1 LVTVYNM
8 TMGDDVLETNHLYR
22 PRGQGWC
29 FRHRTPDNL
38 VGRTNPRT
46 GKPFGKEIRL
56 GLQTRDLREARH
68 KRDMI
73 LGELRKLQAEHSAQ
87 NVASLGDAIEMAK
100 EYRRAVNTGDWGSEF
115 VLEDMARDEAERI
128 ERVKGEAV
136 AVRWFQTARA
146 QGTPFST
153 YMDEWLDRPNVAD
166 KTRYEQRKTLEAFR
180 DHHEDPFVETFT
192 VKLVSSYIHD
202 VLMKSSGNGGSGSAK
217 GATVNKKIS
226 ALSSFWKYL
235 RRRGIVET
243 NPWDGQSV
251 YVEPNEK
258 RPYDWSELRRLMQ
271 SDKLT
276 PLLRDAI
283 TLALFTGARLE
294 DIARLHV
301 DDLED
306 GGIHIRHGKTK
317 SNARWVP
324 LCDPIRSI
332 VNQRAERSGEY
343 ILNELSDGAWDKRSA
358 SLSKKYGRLRDHVF
372 GKGMGAQIDAHS
384 FRRTYGWAA
393 EQIADGI
400 MHARLLGHAAP
411 TLGTSRYSAGAFRE
425 RLATAQE
432 GISSIILDKTGRDL
446 WGCKMHT

>member
-1 LVTVYNM
+1 MYN
-8 TMGDDVLETNHLYR
+8 TAMGDDVLESIHLYR
-22 PRGQGWC
+22 PRGKGWC
-29 FRHRTPDNL
+29 FRHRTPECL
-38 VGRTNPRT
+38 VGQTNPQT

-56 GLQTRDLREARH
+56 GLQTRDLREARR
-68 KRDMI
+68 KRDII
-73 LGELRKLQAEHSAQ
+73 LGELRKLQAQQED
-87 NVASLGDAIEMAK
+87 ASVTSLTEAVRFARDYTAARQSSDILTQQTLEADAITR
-100 EYRRAVNTGDWGSEF
+100 YDAVKDRNGKDAA
-115 VLEDMARDEAERI
+115 VRYLE
-128 ERVKGEAV
+128 V
-136 AVRWFQTARA
+136 AV
-146 QGTPFST
+146 GGMTPFSA

-180 DHHEDPFVETFT
+180 DHHGNPFVEEVT
-192 VKLVSSYIHD
+192 VKLVSTYIHE
-202 VLMKSSGNGGSGSAK
+202 VLMKSTGKGGNGNAK

-235 RRRGIVET
+235 RRRGVIEA

-251 YVEPNEK
+251 HVEPNEK
-258 RPYDWSELRRLMQ
+258 RPYDWSEVRRLMQ

-294 DIARLHV
+294 DVARLHV

-306 GGIHIRHGKTK
+306 GGIHIRKGKTRN
-317 SNARWVP
+317 NARWVP
-324 LCDPIRSI
+324 LCGPLLEI
-332 VNQRAERSGEY
+332 VSRRATKGGY
-343 ILNELSDGAWDKRSA
+343 ILHELSDGPWDKRSA

-393 EQIADGI
+393 EQIADSI

-425 RLATAQE
+425 RLIAAQRE
-432 GISSIILDKTGRDL
+432 ITTIIVDRTGADL
-446 WGCKMHT
+446 WGSDTDESL